1 MAAPTPARA
10 DRARLHAAL
19 DAVVLRM
26 DVDDRL
32 ANDPVGVVRAYPRE
46 ERELV
51 AHIASALAYG
61 AVQPIRRAIREVLSV
76 LGEHPTAWVRDAKPG
91 DFTRARPDF
100 VYRMTRAEDVDAF
113 LVGLGGLLREHATL
127 EDAFLLDWQPDAP
140 DLVDALGAYVAR
152 LRTHANS
159 TRRGFRYLTPDPAL
173 GGATKRWHLMLR
185 WLVRP
190 DDGVDLGLWTRVPTR
205 QLLLPIDRHI
215 GGIVRN
221 LGWVARSSEDLRFT
235 RTATAELRRFDPD
248 DPLRYDFALCH
259 LGISRG
265 CLHRWE
271 ATVCPTCPL
280 VDHCVSARR

>member
-1 MAAPTPARA
+1 MTASKPPLG

-19 DAVVLRM
+19 EAVVERM

-32 ANDPVGVVRAYPRE
+32 ANDPVGVVRQYPRA
-46 ERELV
+46 EREVV
-51 AHIASALAYG
+51 AHIAATLAYG
-61 AVQPIRRAIREVLSV
+61 AVQPIRRAIRDVLSV
-76 LGEHPTAWVRDAKPG
+76 LGESPTAWVRDAKPG
-91 DFTRARPDF
+91 DFVRARPDF
-100 VYRMTRAEDVDAF
+100 VYRMTRAEDIDAF
-113 LVGLGGLLREHATL
+113 LVGLGGLLRDHATL
-127 EDAFLLDWQPDAP
+127 EDTFLRDWSRDAP
-140 DLVDALGAYVAR
+140 DLVDALAGYVTQ
-152 LRTHANS
+152 LRTNANS

-190 DDGVDLGLWTRVPTR
+190 DDGVDLGLWTRIPTH

-221 LGWVARSSEDLRFT
+221 LGWVQRSSEDLRFT
-235 RTATAELRRFDPD
+235 RTATAALRRLDRD

-271 ATVCPTCPL
+271 ATVCPSCPL
-280 VDHCVSARR
+280 VEHCVSARR